1 MSLFLRRKNVDPCVD
16 IEELARIAL
25 QTSPYRA
32 LRRVHCQFHD
42 GTLILHGRVAT
53 YHYKQLA
60 QVTVAALE
68 GVQRIV
74 NELEVDS
81 SI

>member
-1 MSLFLRRKNVDPCVD
+1 MSLFLRQANVDRSPDV
-16 IEELARIAL
+16 EESARIAL

-32 LRRVHCQFHD
+32 LRRVQCQFQE

-60 QVTVAALE
+60 QVTVAALD

-74 NELEVDS
+74 NELEVDAS
-81 SI
+81 L

>member
-1 MSLFLRRKNVDPCVD
+1 MSLSLRRTNVDNCLDV
-16 IEELARIAL
+16 EELARIAL
-25 QTSPYRA
+25 QMSPYRA

-60 QVTVAALE
+60 QVTVAGLE

-74 NELEVDS
+74 NELEVDT